1 MSLVCVCVCVILL
14 KNFYY
19 MCELLQDEGSLMSS
33 GRVNSLNFDS
43 ADMSTTEI
51 DPMVNFIP
59 CMHSYNYTDM

>member
-1 MSLVCVCVCVILL
+1 
-14 KNFYY
+14 
-19 MCELLQDEGSLMSS
+19 MSS

-59 CMHSYNYTDM
+59 CMHSYNYIDM